1 MNSPEKAELAWS
13 AFRYIAGEMPADE
26 QARFEEQLATNQ
38 QAREA
43 VALAVELT
51 HGVAA
56 MPERP
61 TVVAPSRRKRR
72 VRVRL
77 AWAAAAAAAVCAA
90 FVLGRQSGEP
100 REPIAAPLPQP
111 VADRSTPADDA
122 GVAAE
127 LVSFWVRAD
136 AADAELSSTSANSGR
151 ELIAVASPES
161 GADPLGESSLDVP
174 GWMWAAVM
182 ADLPAGSDHPDEWE
196 DN

>member
-13 AFRYIAGEMPADE
+13 AFRYIADEMSADE
-26 QARFEEQLATNQ
+26 QARFEEQLATSQ

-51 HGVAA
+51 HGIAA
-56 MPERP
+56 APERP
-61 TVVAPSRRKRR
+61 TVVPSRRKRR

-100 REPIAAPLPQP
+100 REPIAAPVSQP
-111 VADRSTPADDA
+111 VAERSTPADDA

-136 AADAELSSTSANSGR
+136 AADAELSSSSANSGR

-161 GADPLGESSLDVP
+161 GADPLGESSLDGP